1 MELTYSDKELVHYAF
16 IDANCSND
24 HRLVKLAE
32 FGLEL
37 ISFLSTNSEFL
48 SFIDEY
54 YELSPEEQLKAVIDH
69 AHTQESLNSRLRQ
82 KINSLERSLVSS
94 NDKISNLIKERELL
108 NSKLNIW
115 SALRG
120 D

>member
-16 IDANCSND
+16 IDANGTND
-24 HRLVKLAE
+24 HRLVELAE
-32 FGLEL
+32 LGLEL
-37 ISFLSTNSEFL
+37 ISFLSNNSELF

-54 YELSPEEQLKAVIDH
+54 DELLPEEQLKAVITRSL
-69 AHTQESLNSRLRQ
+69 TQESLNGRLRQ
-82 KINSLERSLVSS
+82 KINSLEYSLITS
-94 NDKISNLIKERELL
+94 NAKISDLIKERELL